1 MPPKR
6 TTRKKNISYASV
18 TLAAGKG
25 VESVSNEE
33 QHLPI
38 FRPQHTSLAHDERD
52 SEIVASASEQNT
64 GPREVPMEHQPIE
77 DPPAPERPGDSEN
90 QLLVLRKK
98 YKRTCSGLV
107 KMHSHLEFI
116 QKCREK
122 ASAPKGLRI
131 KVKCN
136 ALLADFTDIGHRF
149 KEIKNQAEED
159 FMEALIQHYEL
170 TTSRLETE
178 KSLLISEMDK
188 LCQNCHDTQTAEA
201 HQSLLEK
208 TQENILKLR
217 ERLEEKKNKKLESLD
232 LPPVKRPKQD
242 TPRRKKR
249 VAALLKELLQQL
261 PQRQPH
267 NQQIAPPFHNAWS
280 LQQPSLWGPCAPLGW
295 QPPSLSDQGI
305 NGLLPQQPQLLGVG
319 RDFHHTGRPH

>member
-1 MPPKR
+1 
-6 TTRKKNISYASV
+6 
-18 TLAAGKG
+18 
-25 VESVSNEE
+25 
-33 QHLPI
+33 
-38 FRPQHTSLAHDERD
+38 
-52 SEIVASASEQNT
+52 
-64 GPREVPMEHQPIE
+64 
-77 DPPAPERPGDSEN
+77 
-90 QLLVLRKK
+90 
-98 YKRTCSGLV
+98 
-107 KMHSHLEFI
+107 MHSHLEFI

-249 VAALLKELLQQL
+249 GMNNTNPPYPPNNTKNKSKSTDSYPRNPNRYVYVNPNTVTNTNDSQVAALLKELLQQL